1 MNLYQKL
8 AKVRVELQNLKL
20 KKSGKNT
27 YSKYTYYELGDFLPA
42 VNSLCEKHELV
53 TKFNIISDKSAEKA
67 ILTVINASEP
77 EEKIEFVSPTAE
89 VEIGK
94 KRDGTGGAEPIQN
107 LGGKITYMRRYM
119 LMTAFEMVESDLVEK
134 IKKEVSSEINEEDL
148 KLIDEAETLKGL
160 TEVYEEL
167 KKKYKLK
174 VILPEFKRKKVDLQQ
189 EDDVNQVQEKKESK
203 K

>member
-1 MNLYQKL
+1 MNVYQKL

-42 VNSLCEKHELV
+42 VNSLCEKYEIV
-53 TKFNIISDKSAEKA
+53 TKFNIIRDKSAEKA

-77 EEKIEFVSPTAE
+77 EKKIDFVSPTAE

-119 LMTAFEMVESDLVEK
+119 LMTAFEMVESDMVEK
-134 IKKEVSSEINEEDL
+134 INRELADELPKEAIEKIQKAKTKDE
-148 KLIDEAETLKGL
+148 LIKTCAD
-160 TEVYEEL
+160 L
-167 KKKYKLK
+167 KKKHKYTLIRPHFDKQVA
-174 VILPEFKRKKVDLQQ
+174 VIAQDEVK
-189 EDDVNQVQEKKESK
+189 NQTKEGK
-203 K
+203 